1 MVSMKEMVDSYKNE
15 QRTIT
20 EFLSKSLGLGNNAQ
34 NKSLKCLIE
43 GIFVELT
50 QNLQEI
56 SRELTLIRVMSSEET
71 LEKVE
76 MARKEYNHWGEI
88 RKITEIKENI
98 IRLHHKIQGR
108 RK

>member
-1 MVSMKEMVDSYKNE
+1 MKEMVESYKNE
-15 QRTIT
+15 QRAIT
-20 EFLSKSLGLGNNAQ
+20 EFLNKSLGLANNTQ
-34 NKSLKCLIE
+34 NKSLKCIIE
-43 GIFVELT
+43 SIFVELR

-76 MARKEYNHWGEI
+76 VQKKEYNHWGEI

-98 IRLHHKIQGR
+98 IKLHHRIQ
-108 RK
+108 KKK